1 MSRRGNPI
9 YVILG
14 FIFLAAA
21 IVGVFLPV
29 VPQVPFAV
37 IGAFF
42 FSKGSPRLHHWM
54 LNNKHFGAPIRD
66 WENGQ
71 VVRVRLK
78 VFSVCAM
85 IVGAGLAYWK
95 YREES
100 QALAIG
106 IPVAFALAS
115 IFVTTRPSEMKAP
128 PPSKYAG
135 VHVGP

>member
-1 MSRRGNPI
+1 MSRGGKPV

-14 FIFLAAA
+14 SVFLAAA
-21 IVGVFLPV
+21 VVGVFLPI

-37 IGAFF
+37 IAAFF

-71 VVRVRLK
+71 VVRPRLK
-78 VFSVCAM
+78 AFSVCAM
-85 IVGAGLAYWK
+85 IVGAGLAY
-95 YREES
+95 YRYHADTPS
-100 QALAIG
+100 VAYG
-106 IPVAFALAS
+106 IAGAFALAS
-115 IFVTTRPSEMKAP
+115 IFVLTRPSEMRAP

-135 VHVGP
+135 VHVGT